1 MLGNTQLSLHKH
13 VGHNMKKSLTTILIV
28 ILLMGL
34 FSFLNKEK
42 KTESTLNSTILGM
55 VLLED
60 SNSFDL
66 KGTIKELRTKWNLK
80 IDDKDTNEE
89 TAVLTIQDYQV
100 AIATIPVKIPEQ
112 EVENQAEYNYFW
124 KNGVEETSKH
134 KGHIVLSI
142 MNSGKNPVQENLLF
156 SKIASSV
163 MNNSKSIGIYIGG
176 RTLVLKKDFYQA
188 NVEMM
193 SETDLPLYN
202 WIYFG
207 LREENGKN
215 SVYTYGLANFNKME
229 MEIIES
235 NVSIEEL
242 NEMMFNLAHYVISY
256 DVTLKDGETIGLSAE
271 QKLRISE
278 SKGKFLEGKTLKI
291 EY

>member
-1 MLGNTQLSLHKH
+1 
-13 VGHNMKKSLTTILIV
+13 MKKSLTTILIV

-235 NVSIEEL
+235 NISIEEL

>member
-1 MLGNTQLSLHKH
+1 MNLVIFGPPGAGKGTQSNFIVNKYNLYQLSTGELLRNEIKNKTQL
-13 VGHNMKKSLTTILIV
+13 G
-28 ILLMGL
+28 
-34 FSFLNKEK
+34 
-42 KTESTLNSTILGM
+42 
-55 VLLED
+55 
-60 SNSFDL
+60 
-66 KGTIKELRTKWNLK
+66 
-80 IDDKDTNEE
+80 
-89 TAVLTIQDYQV
+89 IQ
-100 AIATIPVKIPEQ
+100 I
-112 EVENQAEYNYFW
+112 
-124 KNGVEETSKH
+124 S
-134 KGHIVLSI
+134 SI

>member
-1 MLGNTQLSLHKH
+1 
-13 VGHNMKKSLTTILIV
+13 MKKSLTTILIV

-215 SVYTYGLANFNKME
+215 SVYTNGLANFNKME

-235 NVSIEEL
+235 NISIEEL

>member
-1 MLGNTQLSLHKH
+1 
-13 VGHNMKKSLTTILIV
+13 MKKSLTTILIV

-89 TAVLTIQDYQV
+89 TTVLTIQDYQV

>member
-1 MLGNTQLSLHKH
+1 
-13 VGHNMKKSLTTILIV
+13 MKKSLTTILIV

>member
-1 MLGNTQLSLHKH
+1 MNLVIFGPPGAGKGTQSNFIVNKYNLYQLST
-13 VGHNMKKSLTTILIV
+13 GE
-28 ILLMGL
+28 LLRNEIK
-34 FSFLNKEK
+34 NKTK
-42 KTESTLNSTILGM
+42 LG
-55 VLLED
+55 
-60 SNSFDL
+60 
-66 KGTIKELRTKWNLK
+66 
-80 IDDKDTNEE
+80 
-89 TAVLTIQDYQV
+89 IQ
-100 AIATIPVKIPEQ
+100 I
-112 EVENQAEYNYFW
+112 
-124 KNGVEETSKH
+124 S
-134 KGHIVLSI
+134 SI